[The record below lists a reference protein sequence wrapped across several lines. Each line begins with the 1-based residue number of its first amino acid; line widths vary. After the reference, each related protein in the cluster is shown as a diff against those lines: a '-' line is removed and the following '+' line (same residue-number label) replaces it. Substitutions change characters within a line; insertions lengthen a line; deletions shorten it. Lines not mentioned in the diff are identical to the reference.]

1 MMRKVANRYGLT
13 KEPFTKEVPVEELF
27 EHEGHSAAVT
37 RLKAALEG
45 HSSAVLTGESGTGKT
60 FVVRALEAK
69 LPAGRYRVHY
79 IHNATVNLRDFYRQL
94 SAALG
99 LEPRATP
106 AALFR
111 SVSAHVEELATEQK
125 LRPVLVLDE
134 AHLVPLPVLGHLHI
148 LMNFHRD
155 SQPLLS
161 IVLLGLP
168 ELRDRLT
175 RNVLAS
181 LAARLP
187 VRVVLGP
194 LSAGGVADY
203 LRHRMR
209 TAGSSQEV
217 FSEDAGLLIAE
228 ATGGVLRKIDVL
240 AASALEVA
248 CEGKGTLVDASVVEE
263 AVKRCAEAI
272 V

>member
-1 MMRKVANRYGLT
+1 MTRRVVSRWGLA

-27 EHEGHSAAVT
+27 EHELHTSAVT
-37 RLKAALEG
+37 RLRSALEG
-45 HSSAVLTGESGTGKT
+45 RSSAVLTGESGTGKT
-60 FVVRALEAK
+60 FVVRSLESK
-69 LPAGRYRVHY
+69 LPQGRYRVHY

-94 SAALG
+94 SAGLG

-111 SVSAHVEELATEQK
+111 SVSVHVEALATEQK

-134 AHLVPLPVLGHLHI
+134 AHLVPLAVLGHLHI
-148 LMNFHRD
+148 LLNFHRD

-161 IVLLGLP
+161 IVLVGLP
-168 ELRDRLT
+168 ELRDRLM
-175 RNVLAS
+175 RNVLSS

-187 VRVVLGP
+187 VRVGLSPLG
-194 LSAGGVADY
+194 AAQVADY
-203 LRHRMR
+203 LRHRLH
-209 TAGSSQEV
+209 TAGASQEV
-217 FSEDAGLLIAE
+217 FSEDAVLLMAE
-228 ATGGVLRKIDVL
+228 ATGGVLRKLDVL
-240 AASALEVA
+240 AAAALEVA